1 MAALPKF
8 ELPLIPKS
16 GFKDQSGYTVGALLP
31 SHIDIG
37 EVDFSCLV
45 HYGTARNQVALFGES
60 VTSIT
65 AVEIKGFGCL

>member
-1 MAALPKF
+1 M
-8 ELPLIPKS
+8 
-16 GFKDQSGYTVGALLP
+16 GALLP

>member
-1 MAALPKF
+1 
-8 ELPLIPKS
+8 
-16 GFKDQSGYTVGALLP
+16 LLP

-45 HYGTARNQVALFGES
+45 HYGTARNQVALFGDS

-65 AVEIKGFGCL
+65 AVEIKGVGCLQKIQGRHLISTSFTRRQPSI